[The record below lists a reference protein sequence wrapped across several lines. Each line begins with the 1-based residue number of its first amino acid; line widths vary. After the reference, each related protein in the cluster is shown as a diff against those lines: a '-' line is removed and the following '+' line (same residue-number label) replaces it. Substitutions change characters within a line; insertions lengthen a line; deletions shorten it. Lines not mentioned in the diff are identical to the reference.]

1 MVAMDEALALWDEVD
16 MGALRA
22 KSVAL
27 CNFFI
32 QEVDGF
38 AGEFGLTL
46 VTPRNPD
53 QRGSQVSYSCDNG
66 YAIMQALI
74 ARGVIGD
81 FRAPDIIRFGFTP
94 LYLSFAE
101 VSEAVAILRDILST
115 RAWDAPK
122 YKVREAV
129 T

>member
-1 MVAMDEALALWDEVD
+1 MA
-16 MGALRA
+16 ALRA

-27 CNFFI
+27 CDFFI
-32 QEVDGF
+32 QEVEVF
-38 AGEFGLTL
+38 ADEFGLKL
-46 VTPRNPD
+46 VTPRNAE

-101 VSEAVAILRDILST
+101 VSGAVTILRDILAT
-115 RAWDAPK
+115 RSWDAPE
-122 YKVREAV
+122 YKVRGAV